1 MRTQNSRERV
11 EAALNHRQPD
21 RTPIFEYVLLSP
33 VASQILGRN
42 FADYGGD
49 QHEWMQLAVEHGF
62 DATLRQY
69 AVDRIELAQA
79 LGHDMIYCVPN
90 PTEKM
95 VRAYA
100 SQAQAETDPS
110 LSRKTPK
117 LPEDPVERL
126 ILRNQD
132 NRSALILEPS
142 AKNAAQNPYAIYD
155 LLRAEMA
162 RRDLDLPI
170 YAPAF
175 YHGIWTDVDL
185 MQTMLLDPDVAHE
198 HFRLMTALALRHIK
212 QLLLL
217 DIDLIGI
224 GGDFAGNRPIISPD
238 AYHTFI
244 MPELAKLSAAIHAG
258 GKHACNASDGNL
270 WPVIDDFLTGCGVDA
285 YGEIDFGA
293 GMDLRI
299 LKERFG
305 TQITLIGNMDCGK
318 VLSFSTP
325 DEIAR
330 LTIEC
335 LEAGWG
341 DGGHLFTA
349 SNAITASVPLKHY
362 LAMVNAYR
370 TFFDLPSFT
379 LD

>member
-1 MRTQNSRERV
+1 
-11 EAALNHRQPD
+11 
-21 RTPIFEYVLLSP
+21 
-33 VASQILGRN
+33 
-42 FADYGGD
+42 
-49 QHEWMQLAVEHGF
+49 
-62 DATLRQY
+62 
-69 AVDRIELAQA
+69 
-79 LGHDMIYCVPN
+79 
-90 PTEKM
+90 
-95 VRAYA
+95 
-100 SQAQAETDPS
+100 
-110 LSRKTPK
+110 
-117 LPEDPVERL
+117 
-126 ILRNQD
+126 
-132 NRSALILEPS
+132 
-142 AKNAAQNPYAIYD
+142 
-155 LLRAEMA
+155 MA
-162 RRDLDLPI
+162 RRDLDLPV

-185 MQTMLLDPDVAHE
+185 MQTMLLAPEVAHE
-198 HFRLMTALALRHIK
+198 HFQLMTALALRHIK

-293 GMDLRI
+293 GMDLRT
-299 LKERFG
+299 LKEQFG
-305 TQITLIGNMDCGK
+305 AQITLIGNMDCGK

-330 LTIEC
+330 LTVEC

-370 TFFDLPSFT
+370 AFLRSDFIHAWLILITDPF
-379 LD
+379 